1 MEKKLR
7 TIDYELEQTEKRLE
21 DLLAGIK
28 QLRKEVHDMLPKE
41 FKKAVHERVVLDR
54 NKYPRFINLE
64 DFFSDAFKLNARV
77 INIVRYSDGD
87 VSKYD
92 SNAAIGVV
100 LVPGNLTTKHQVIMT
115 YIPSENVVI
124 VVER

>member
-41 FKKAVHERVVLDR
+41 FKKVVHERVVLDR

-87 VSKYD
+87 VS
-92 SNAAIGVV
+92 NAAIGVV
-100 LVPGNLTTKHQVIMT
+100 LVPVNLTTKHQVIMT